1 MFKSFGLLVYELVCG
16 ISSFDENVVF
26 LNCYI

>member
-1 MFKSFGLLVYELVCG
+1 MFKSFGLLVHELVCS